1 MTNNFVLFLG
11 LILLVFISSI
21 SFIQQ
26 AFLLAILFFLGLIF
40 NVSVLKIISKIKF
53 FLISLII
60 IYSIAIPGEI
70 LFFYYFISISYDGMY
85 QAAYNAM
92 RLINIFSIVALMMYF
107 LPREYLIRNIIK
119 FSEIFSII
127 GFNKD
132 RLSSRLFLTFEY
144 FELLKDFKFKFKT
157 FTYDLQKILSKNYR
171 SKIKINPQSVQL
183 KRIDLVCIL
192 IFILSVL
199 IIRQVL

>member
-1 MTNNFVLFLG
+1 
-11 LILLVFISSI
+11 
-21 SFIQQ
+21 
-26 AFLLAILFFLGLIF
+26 
-40 NVSVLKIISKIKF
+40 
-53 FLISLII
+53 
-60 IYSIAIPGEI
+60 
-70 LFFYYFISISYDGMY
+70 
-85 QAAYNAM
+85 
-92 RLINIFSIVALMMYF
+92 MYF